1 MKMKYL
7 IGTACLCVSMNML
20 SACGDDDTPI
30 TDPTDP
36 TEKPD
41 GGNTDNIDVS
51 NMTLKEACKDKF
63 LFGAAVAD
71 FQIEENPREEYCLRE
86 QEVLRKH
93 FNHLVA
99 EGCMK
104 WSVIHPE

>member
-41 GGNTDNIDVS
+41 GGNTDK
-51 NMTLKEACKDKF
+51 M
-63 LFGAAVAD
+63 
-71 FQIEENPREEYCLRE
+71 
-86 QEVLRKH
+86 
-93 FNHLVA
+93 
-99 EGCMK
+99 
-104 WSVIHPE
+104 SVT